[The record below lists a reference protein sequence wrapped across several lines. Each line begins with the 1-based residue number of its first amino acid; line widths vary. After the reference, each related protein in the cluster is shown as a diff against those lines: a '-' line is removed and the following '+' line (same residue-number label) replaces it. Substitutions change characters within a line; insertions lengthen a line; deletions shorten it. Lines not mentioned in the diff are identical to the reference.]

1 MKNLLIIF
9 FVLGALYLF
18 TNYSKNKNYTKN
30 NLLFEGNKEI
40 ISKILIQKDINAIEL
55 LKGKTYWEISGNDS
69 LIVKQNRIDDLFDKV
84 LDVRV
89 GTIVSKNPD
98 KWMVYS
104 VDDSLGTHLALI
116 NNNDETIA
124 YYVFGRSKS
133 DYSHNN
139 VRRRGKNDSK
149 EIIDYVYRTNKSFIH
164 HLNTQES
171 FWGEKPKDPEPNDS
185 LSAIIDTTEA

>member
-1 MKNLLIIF
+1 MNNSMKNLLIIF

-116 NNNDETIA
+116 NNNDGQKGLA
-124 YYVFGRSKS
+124 
-133 DYSHNN
+133 
-139 VRRRGKNDSK
+139 
-149 EIIDYVYRTNKSFIH
+149 
-164 HLNTQES
+164 Q
-171 FWGEKPKDPEPNDS
+171 
-185 LSAIIDTTEA
+185 